1 MARMLARDTG
11 SEFRPSHRI
20 LEKIATREEA
30 DAADLDFR
38 LYDAIEVDALDR
50 LITHQS
56 DGEAAELTIAFVV
69 DGYRVT
75 VGPEGVSIGLREAAE
90 TSGQSDSR
98 QSDSESVSGD
108 SVTSARAEPDADD
121 SNARLSF
128 KRAYHRVRRTF
139 H

>member
-1 MARMLARDTG
+1 MARTLARDTG

-20 LEKIATREEA
+20 LEKIAVREGA
-30 DAADLDFR
+30 DPVDLDFR
-38 LYDAIEVDALDR
+38 LYDAIEVDALDQ

-56 DGEAAELTIAFVV
+56 GGKSEVTIAFAV

-75 VGPEGVSIGLREAAE
+75 VGPDGVSISLREASE
-90 TSGQSDSR
+90 TSGQNDSCPG
-98 QSDSESVSGD
+98 DLESVSED
-108 SVTSARAEPDADD
+108 SVLAAGADTDADD

-128 KRAYHRVRRTF
+128 KRVYHRLRRAF